1 RQAQPG
7 DTPPDHDL
15 RHRPGRAAGR
25 VGVGRRYPQPAD
37 RRGPARP
44 QRALPRDRQRDRKWL
59 HAEAGQQGQRGGAV
73 QYRHRKW
80 RRGPGAP
87 GRRRRG
93 AGTGAGAVPA
103 ADHRRAGRRLR
114 PARDH
119 VRDRVRGRTGPP
131 GSRQQLL
138 RPDAMT
144 RKSPLLRNPVL
155 VLVFALPV
163 VAIIAGVGLLVM
175 ALRTG
180 GDDPVLDEVRR
191 TARGAQVT
199 DLSADEAA
207 RAGRYGAVVRIDP
220 EAGAVEVLPVSG
232 RFVRSAPL
240 YLVLSH
246 PITASEDMQLQ
257 LRSE

>member
-1 RQAQPG
+1 
-7 DTPPDHDL
+7 
-15 RHRPGRAAGR
+15 
-25 VGVGRRYPQPAD
+25 
-37 RRGPARP
+37 
-44 QRALPRDRQRDRKWL
+44 
-59 HAEAGQQGQRGGAV
+59 
-73 QYRHRKW
+73 
-80 RRGPGAP
+80 
-87 GRRRRG
+87 
-93 AGTGAGAVPA
+93 
-103 ADHRRAGRRLR
+103 
-114 PARDH
+114 
-119 VRDRVRGRTGPP
+119 
-131 GSRQQLL
+131 
-138 RPDAMT
+138 MT

-155 VLVFALPV
+155 VLVFALPA

-257 LRSE
+257 LAPSETGWRVDAEVDTGHDWNLRLAPADREWRLQGRLPRGELAARLQPALQDAGDGP